1 MIGELVKPEMKE
13 LALASGSYQRRQ
25 DCLANGWQQT
35 HCYSCVW
42 LLSVDVLL
50 VN

>member
-1 MIGELVKPEMKE
+1 MIGELVKPGMKE
-13 LALASGSYQRRQ
+13 LELASGSYLGRQ
-25 DCLANGWQQT
+25 DYLANGCQQT